1 MARPAFIRLRHAA
14 IIVFLGTG
22 TPCATYAAYC
32 GILAVSGNFHTVK
45 AGQLYRS
52 AQLDKAELGTII
64 DRYHIKS
71 VLNLRGPNP
80 ESAWYKDELAAI
92 REHAVDHYDVGISAH
107 QPPTPEQMARILV
120 ILRTAAKPLLIHCKA
135 GSDRTGLVAAL
146 YRYAVAGEPAEQAAS
161 ELSLR
166 FGHFPYLTSK
176 TGAMGD
182 SFSIYVLNSVAV
194 PRTSP

>member
-1 MARPAFIRLRHAA
+1 MARSAFIRVRHAA
-14 IIVFLGTG
+14 AIVLLGTG

-32 GILAVSGNFHTVK
+32 GILAASGNFHPVE

-52 AQLDKAELGTII
+52 AQLDKAEFGKVIES
-64 DRYHIKS
+64 YHIRS

-80 ESAWYKDELAAI
+80 ESAWYKDELAAM

-120 ILRTAAKPLLIHCKA
+120 ILRSAAKPLLIHCQA

-146 YRYAVAGEPAEQAAS
+146 YRYAVAGEPAEQAVS

-176 TGAMGD
+176 TGAMDD
-182 SFSIYVLNSVAV
+182 SFSTYVLDSGHL
-194 PRTSP
+194 

>member
-1 MARPAFIRLRHAA
+1 MTRSPFIRLRHAA
-14 IIVFLGTG
+14 IIVSLGTG

-32 GILAVSGNFHTVK
+32 GILAASGNFHIVK

-52 AQLDKAELGTII
+52 AQLDKAEFGKVIENY
-64 DRYHIKS
+64 RIKS
-71 VLNLRGPNP
+71 VLNLRGPDP
-80 ESAWYKDELAAI
+80 DSAWYKDELAAM

-146 YRYAVAGEPAEQAAS
+146 YRYAVAGEPAERAVS

-166 FGHFPYLTSK
+166 FGHFPYLTSN
-176 TGAMGD
+176 TGAMDD
-182 SFSIYVLNSVAV
+182 SFSTYVLDAVAV
-194 PRTSP
+194 PRASP

>member
-1 MARPAFIRLRHAA
+1 MAKLGFIRARHA
-14 IIVFLGTG
+14 IIIAFLGTG
-22 TPCATYAAYC
+22 MPCAIYATYC
-32 GILAVSGNFHTVK
+32 GLLAANGNFHTVK

-52 AQLDKAELGTII
+52 AQLDKAEFSKVIEN
-64 DRYHIKS
+64 YHIKS

-80 ESAWYKDELAAI
+80 ESTWYKDELAAM

-107 QPPTPEQMARILV
+107 QPPTAEQMARILR
-120 ILRTAAKPLLIHCKA
+120 ILRTAAKPILIHCKA

-146 YRYAVAGEPAEQAAS
+146 YRYAIEGEPAEQAAS

-176 TGAMGD
+176 TGAMD
-182 SFSIYVLNSVAV
+182 NSFSTYTNRS
-194 PRTSP
+194 TH